1 MAKKPAKDNLKQRK
15 KGEDLKAPPENAFPR
30 VKFTGQ
36 QPGEEGVERDE
47 EPEKPIEEG
56 KFSA

>member
-1 MAKKPAKDNLKQRK
+1 MAKNPAENSKKK
-15 KGEDLKAPPENAFPR
+15 GEKGEDLKAPPENAFPR

-36 QPGEEGVERDE
+36 QPGEEDVEKDE